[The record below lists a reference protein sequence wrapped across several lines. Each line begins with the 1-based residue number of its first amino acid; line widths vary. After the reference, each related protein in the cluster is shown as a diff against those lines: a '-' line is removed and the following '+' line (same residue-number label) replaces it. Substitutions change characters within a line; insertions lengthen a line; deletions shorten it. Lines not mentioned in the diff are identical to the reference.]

1 MLGVAGHR
9 GVVALDGLLGHGVF
23 DLGAR
28 LRVVL
33 GQALE
38 GGLPAVGLVELD
50 RLAGVLAACEQ
61 AHGRLVGGRADPL
74 LLDGDVHGCRAGVGD
89 GEAVLGVAGD
99 GGVVAVD
106 LVLFDGVFDL
116 LARLRVVLGKATES
130 ALPAVTLA
138 QLDRLPGV
146 LAACE
151 QAHHG
156 LLGRGAHPLLLDGD
170 VHGCRAGV
178 GDGEAVLGVAGH
190 RGVVALDG
198 LLGH

>member
-1 MLGVAGHR
+1 MCVAGDGGAVAVDLIFLDGVFDLLARLRVVLGKTTESALPAVTLAQLDRLPGVLAACEQAHHGLLGRGAHPLLLDRHVHLRRARVGDGEAGLRVAGHR

-89 GEAVLGVAGD
+89 GEAVV
-99 GGVVAVD
+99 
-106 LVLFDGVFDL
+106 
-116 LARLRVVLGKATES
+116 R
-130 ALPAVTLA
+130 
-138 QLDRLPGV
+138 
-146 LAACE
+146 
-151 QAHHG
+151 
-156 LLGRGAHPLLLDGD
+156 
-170 VHGCRAGV
+170 
-178 GDGEAVLGVAGH
+178 VAGH

>member
-1 MLGVAGHR
+1 MLGVAGDR
-9 GVVALDGLLGHGVF
+9 GAVARDLVLFDGVG
-23 DLGAR
+23 DLGAGG
-28 LRVVL
+28 VVL

-89 GEAVLGVAGD
+89 GEAVV
-99 GGVVAVD
+99 
-106 LVLFDGVFDL
+106 
-116 LARLRVVLGKATES
+116 R
-130 ALPAVTLA
+130 
-138 QLDRLPGV
+138 
-146 LAACE
+146 
-151 QAHHG
+151 
-156 LLGRGAHPLLLDGD
+156 
-170 VHGCRAGV
+170 
-178 GDGEAVLGVAGH
+178 VAGH